1 MSRGFTRRTNAF
13 RKETEELRVNACPLY
28 RLVQLLPDS
37 RDVKDDAR
45 GRGWNRERGVD
56 GGAIV
61 GRIRKVC
68 GIKRQVRKTMPWFG
82 VAEFSLVFLIFFG
95 SGAGFGLCFP
105 DPHSP
110 GLALSFGGSAGIGG
124 AITWALLCGRQ
135 KWRTHA
141 NWVCAGVLAGV
152 LGHPIFAL
160 LGICVYRDAPFLVV
174 PIVALLGFLFWEI
187 VTIPLGVLAAGV
199 CRAALGMLSPAQGP
213 RELDG
218 D

>member
-28 RLVQLLPDS
+28 RLVQLLPDA

-56 GGAIV
+56 RGAIV

-68 GIKRQVRKTMPWFG
+68 GIKRQLRKTMPWFG

-110 GLALSFGGSAGIGG
+110 GLALSFGGSAGSGWG
-124 AITWALLCGRQ
+124 ASWASLCRHQ
-135 KWRTHA
+135 RWRIPA
-141 NWVCAGVLAGV
+141 NWITSGILAGV
-152 LGHPIFAL
+152 LVHPIFAL
-160 LGICVYRDAPFLVV
+160 LVFC
-174 PIVALLGFLFWEI
+174 
-187 VTIPLGVLAAGV
+187 
-199 CRAALGMLSPAQGP
+199 
-213 RELDG
+213 
-218 D
+218 